1 MRHRIV
7 GFLVAALAAP
17 SLLAAQSGPAA
28 DLRRQVFVA
37 ESNFAATMVNRDL
50 KAFTEFL
57 SPETIWFGRTPLRG
71 KDAVITAWRRFFDGP
86 KAPFSWRPETVEVL
100 PSGNLA
106 LTSGPVFDPDGKM
119 TNTFTTIWRL
129 DPDGKWRVIYDK
141 GCPIEK

>member
-1 MRHRIV
+1 MYRRIV
-7 GFLVAALAAP
+7 GLLSALVAPAT
-17 SLLAAQSGPAA
+17 LAAQSGPSA

-37 ESNFAATMVNRDL
+37 ESSFAATMANRDL
-50 KAFTEFL
+50 KAFSEFL
-57 SPETIWFGRTPLRG
+57 SPETIWFGKTPLRG
-71 KDAVITAWRRFFDGP
+71 KEAVITAWRRFFDGP

-129 DPDGKWRVIYDK
+129 DPDGRWRVVYDK